1 MRILNSLIVLKYI
14 IKRETLWAFWNFSLL
29 QNITKNLKMGPFEGE
44 KKSKKNRIVPKKI
57 ESRTVSK
64 KIARKSFW
72 LRQGLEPVT
81 AGFTVN
87 RVKTVLTST
96 RERVKSVK
104 SGTYTMRSVVWRK
117 KKKTRRERLK
127 SALYLK
133 LKKLRVF

>member
-1 MRILNSLIVLKYI
+1 M
-14 IKRETLWAFWNFSLL
+14 
-29 QNITKNLKMGPFEGE
+29 P
-44 KKSKKNRIVPKKI
+44 
-57 ESRTVSK
+57 K

-72 LRQGLEPVT
+72 LKQGLEPVT

-117 KKKTRRERLK
+117 KNKTGTSEVGAISKAQEAQSFLNM
-127 SALYLK
+127 
-133 LKKLRVF
+133 LRTYS